1 MSFSDRD
8 LIVALD
14 LMGGDYGPSVTV
26 PAAKQALL
34 ISESL
39 KLILVGVEDECRLEL
54 RRCHLD
60 SHERVEFVPSESMI
74 SSDCP
79 VAHAL
84 RHSNGTSMRIALE
97 QVSQGRAGSCVSAGN
112 TGALMA
118 IASHVIHKIPNIDR
132 PALAAFVPSDAKD
145 DGFSLMLDLGANV
158 SCSPENLL
166 QFACMGAREFQIVM
180 NTERRPRVA
189 LLNVGIEH
197 NKGNEC
203 IKKASELLRDVEFI
217 DFIGYIEGDSLF
229 NSCADVIVCDGFAG
243 NVALKTSEG
252 LVRLIKSKTSRSM
265 TGFWSLLK
273 LPLALFIRS
282 KMKSLIPDTYNGA
295 DLLGLQGVVIKSH
308 GSAGKKAT
316 VNALI
321 RAMHEAKAG
330 LPRNLSNL
338 LS

>member
-8 LIVALD
+8 LVVALD
-14 LMGGDYGPSVTV
+14 LMGGDFGPSLTV

-39 KLILVGVEDECRLEL
+39 KLILVGVESECEAEM
-54 RRCHLD
+54 RRCRLD
-60 SHERVEFVPSESMI
+60 SHERVEFISAESKI
-74 SSDCP
+74 PSDCP
-79 VAHAL
+79 VAYAL
-84 RHSNGTSMRIALE
+84 RHSGGTSMRIALE
-97 QVSQGRAGSCVSAGN
+97 QVSEGRAGSCVSAGN

-132 PALAAFVPSDAKD
+132 PALAAFVPSDAKE

-158 SCSPENLL
+158 CCSPENLV
-166 QFACMGAREFQIVM
+166 QFACMGAREYQIVM
-180 NTERRPRVA
+180 NTARRPRVA
-189 LLNVGIEH
+189 LLNVGVEH

-203 IKKASELLRDVEFI
+203 IKKASDLLQFVEFI

-243 NVALKTSEG
+243 NIALKTSEG
-252 LVRLIKSKTSRSM
+252 LVRLIRSKASGSM

-273 LPLALFIRS
+273 LPLALFVKS
-282 KMKSLIPDTYNGA
+282 KMKTLLPDTYNGA
-295 DLLGLQGVVIKSH
+295 SLLGLQGVVIKSH
-308 GSAGKKAT
+308 GSARKQAT

-321 RAMHEAKAG
+321 RAMHEAEAG